1 MKKRITPGT
10 ILYWSAAV
18 IWFLAA
24 AFPLYFTFIS
34 SFKDNSQIFSAF
46 LVPSLH
52 PVFENYVMAQKMAGI
67 LKATA
72 NSLFVSG
79 SAIAIM
85 LLFCTMAAY
94 VTARKRVPFAS
105 AVSGLLIA
113 ALMIPIQ
120 SAIVPIVQMVSSL
133 GLKNR
138 LWTLT
143 IIYAGLNMA
152 LVFFI
157 MKNYIEGIPSDLD
170 EAAMIDGCSLTK
182 IVMLVIMPVAKPAM
196 ATCAIITFLFTYNE
210 LPIAN
215 VLINDK
221 SLRTIS
227 VALLSLK
234 GDFGVLYSVIFA
246 AIMISLVPTVTIYLL
261 AQEKVEKSIA
271 SGMVKG

>member
-1 MKKRITPGT
+1 MKKRIRPGT
-10 ILYWSAAV
+10 VLYWSAAI

-46 LVPSLH
+46 LIPSLR
-52 PVFENYVMAQKMAGI
+52 PVFDNYVMAQKMAGI

-143 IIYAGLNMA
+143 IIYAGLNMV

-221 SLRTIS
+221 SLMTIS

>member
-1 MKKRITPGT
+1 
-10 ILYWSAAV
+10 
-18 IWFLAA
+18 
-24 AFPLYFTFIS
+24 
-34 SFKDNSQIFSAF
+34 
-46 LVPSLH
+46 
-52 PVFENYVMAQKMAGI
+52 MAQKMAGI

-157 MKNYIEGIPSDLD
+157 MKN
-170 EAAMIDGCSLTK
+170 
-182 IVMLVIMPVAKPAM
+182 
-196 ATCAIITFLFTYNE
+196 
-210 LPIAN
+210 
-215 VLINDK
+215 
-221 SLRTIS
+221 
-227 VALLSLK
+227 
-234 GDFGVLYSVIFA
+234 
-246 AIMISLVPTVTIYLL
+246 
-261 AQEKVEKSIA
+261 
-271 SGMVKG
+271 